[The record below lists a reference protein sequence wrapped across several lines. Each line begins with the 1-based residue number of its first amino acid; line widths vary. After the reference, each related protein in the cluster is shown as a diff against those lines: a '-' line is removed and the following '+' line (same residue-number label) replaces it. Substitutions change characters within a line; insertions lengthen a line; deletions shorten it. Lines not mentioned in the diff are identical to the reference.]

1 MEQTALRPK
10 PMPGREPGGHPAPGP
25 VRRPHAARRRGRRL
39 MTLLFSLFVG
49 AVLVL
54 SGIGL
59 GTVGA
64 TVIGM
69 SKLADLR
76 REAGELGGA
85 PGASGPAQ
93 GPAESPAR
101 GSTQGSG
108 QGSGQESGQG
118 PGGSKSAPE
127 AASSASPKNPSRD
140 PRSDRPGERPTL
152 GVEAV
157 DSSKGP
163 GALLVGVHVP
173 GPGYTAGLVRGD
185 VLLVFGRTRVDSAA
199 DLARAVAAARPGTAV
214 TLTLRHTSGG
224 YQQLSVTPGVVT

>member
-10 PMPGREPGGHPAPGP
+10 PMPGREPGGDRPPGP
-25 VRRPHAARRRGRRL
+25 ARRPHAARRRGRRL

-76 REAGELGGA
+76 REAGEAGGA

-93 GPAESPAR
+93 GQAEGPAH
-101 GSTQGSG
+101 
-108 QGSGQESGQG
+108 G
-118 PGGSKSAPE
+118 PGGSKSAPGTG
-127 AASSASPKNPSRD
+127 SSASPKNASRD
-140 PRSDRPGERPTL
+140 PGNGSPEERLTL

-185 VLLVFGRTRVDSAA
+185 VLLAFGRTRVDSAA

-214 TLTLRHTSGG
+214 TLTLRHASGG

>member
-10 PMPGREPGGHPAPGP
+10 PMPGREPGGGRPPGT

-76 REAGELGGA
+76 REAGEQGGA
-85 PGASGPAQ
+85 PGESGPAP
-93 GPAESPAR
+93 GSAE
-101 GSTQGSG
+101 GSAEGSA
-108 QGSGQESGQG
+108 QESGQETG
-118 PGGSKSAPE
+118 QRQGGSKSAPG
-127 AASSASPKNPSRD
+127 AGSSASPKNPSRD
-140 PRSDRPGERPTL
+140 PRSDAPEERPTL

-214 TLTLRHTSGG
+214 TLTLRHASGG

>member
-10 PMPGREPGGHPAPGP
+10 PMPGREPGREPGGARP
-25 VRRPHAARRRGRRL
+25 PGTARRPHAARRRGRRL

-76 REAGELGGA
+76 KEAGGAGGV
-85 PGASGPAQ
+85 PGA
-93 GPAESPAR
+93 AE
-101 GSTQGSG
+101 
-108 QGSGQESGQG
+108 G
-118 PGGSKSAPE
+118 PGGSKSAPG
-127 AASSASPKNPSRD
+127 AGSSPSPKNPSRD
-140 PRSDRPGERPTL
+140 PRSDTPEGRRQTL

-157 DSSKGP
+157 DAPNGRP

-185 VLLVFGRTRVDSAA
+185 VLLAFGRTRVDSAA

-214 TLTLRHTSGG
+214 TLTLRHASGG

>member
-10 PMPGREPGGHPAPGP
+10 PMPGRESGREPGGGRPPGT

-76 REAGELGGA
+76 KEAGGA
-85 PGASGPAQ
+85 AGAQ
-93 GPAESPAR
+93 GAAEEP
-101 GSTQGSG
+101 G
-108 QGSGQESGQG
+108 QGSTQG
-118 PGGSKSAPE
+118 PGGSKSAPGAE
-127 AASSASPKNPSRD
+127 SSASPKNPSRD
-140 PRSDRPGERPTL
+140 PRSDTPEGRRQTL

-157 DSSKGP
+157 DAPNGRP

-185 VLLVFGRTRVDSAA
+185 VLLAFGRTRVDSAA

-214 TLTLRHTSGG
+214 TLTLRHASGG

>member
-10 PMPGREPGGHPAPGP
+10 PMPGREPGGGRPPGT

-69 SKLADLR
+69 SKLADLQ
-76 REAGELGGA
+76 REAGGAGGA
-85 PGASGPAQ
+85 PGASGPPQGSAE
-93 GPAESPAR
+93 GPA
-101 GSTQGSG
+101 
-108 QGSGQESGQG
+108 QG
-118 PGGSKSAPE
+118 PGGSKSAPG
-127 AASSASPKNPSRD
+127 AGSSASSKNPSRD
-140 PRSDRPGERPTL
+140 PRNDSPQERPTL

-157 DSSKGP
+157 DAPNGP

-185 VLLVFGRTRVDSAA
+185 VLLVLGRTRVDSAA

-214 TLTLRHTSGG
+214 RLTLRHASGG

>member
-1 MEQTALRPK
+1 
-10 PMPGREPGGHPAPGP
+10 APGP

-76 REAGELGGA
+76 REAGQQGGA

-93 GPAESPAR
+93 GAAEGPAQE
-101 GSTQGSG
+101 
-108 QGSGQESGQG
+108 SGQESGHESRQG
-118 PGGSKSAPE
+118 PGGSKSAPG
-127 AASSASPKNPSRD
+127 AGSSASPKNPSRD
-140 PRSDRPGERPTL
+140 PRNDSPEERPTL

-199 DLARAVAAARPGTAV
+199 DLARAVATARPGTAV
-214 TLTLRHTSGG
+214 TLTLRHASGG

>member
-10 PMPGREPGGHPAPGP
+10 PMPGRESGREPGGGRPPGT

-69 SKLADLR
+69 SKLADLQR
-76 REAGELGGA
+76 AAGGAGGA

-93 GPAESPAR
+93 GAAEGP
-101 GSTQGSG
+101 G
-108 QGSGQESGQG
+108 QGSTQG
-118 PGGSKSAPE
+118 PGGSKSAPG
-127 AASSASPKNPSRD
+127 AGSSASPKNPSRD
-140 PRSDRPGERPTL
+140 PRSDTPEERRQTL

-157 DSSKGP
+157 DAPNGRP

-214 TLTLRHTSGG
+214 TLTLRHASGG

>member
-10 PMPGREPGGHPAPGP
+10 PMPGREPGGVRPAPGP

-76 REAGELGGA
+76 REAGGAGGA
-85 PGASGPAQ
+85 QGASGPAQ
-93 GPAESPAR
+93 GSAEGPA
-101 GSTQGSG
+101 QGSK
-108 QGSGQESGQG
+108 QG
-118 PGGSKSAPE
+118 PGGSESAPG
-127 AASSASPKNPSRD
+127 AGSSASPKNPSRD
-140 PRSDRPGERPTL
+140 PRNNSPEERPTL

-157 DSSKGP
+157 DAPDGP

-214 TLTLRHTSGG
+214 TLTLRHASGG

>member
-10 PMPGREPGGHPAPGP
+10 PMPGRESGREPGGGRPPGT

-76 REAGELGGA
+76 KEAGGAGGA
-85 PGASGPAQ
+85 QGA
-93 GPAESPAR
+93 AE
-101 GSTQGSG
+101 
-108 QGSGQESGQG
+108 G
-118 PGGSKSAPE
+118 PGGSKSAPG
-127 AASSASPKNPSRD
+127 AGISASPKNPSRD
-140 PRSDRPGERPTL
+140 PRSDTPEGRRQTL

-157 DSSKGP
+157 DAPNGRP

-185 VLLVFGRTRVDSAA
+185 VLLAFGRTRVDSAA

-214 TLTLRHTSGG
+214 TLTLRHASGG

>member
-10 PMPGREPGGHPAPGP
+10 PMPGREPGGGRPPGT

-69 SKLADLR
+69 SKLADLQ
-76 REAGELGGA
+76 REAGRAGGA

-93 GPAESPAR
+93 GTGKGTAEDP
-101 GSTQGSG
+101 G
-108 QGSGQESGQG
+108 QGSAQG
-118 PGGSKSAPE
+118 PGGSKSAPG
-127 AASSASPKNPSRD
+127 AGSSASPENPSRN
-140 PRSDRPGERPTL
+140 PRSDTAEERQTL

-157 DSSKGP
+157 DAPNGP

-173 GPGYTAGLVRGD
+173 GPGHTAGLVRGD
-185 VLLVFGRTRVDSAA
+185 VLLTFGRTRVDSAA

>member
-10 PMPGREPGGHPAPGP
+10 PMPGREPGQEPGGGRP
-25 VRRPHAARRRGRRL
+25 PGTVRRPHAARRRGRRL

-69 SKLADLR
+69 SKLADLQ
-76 REAGELGGA
+76 REAGQAGGA
-85 PGASGPAQ
+85 PGKGAAEGP
-93 GPAESPAR
+93 
-101 GSTQGSG
+101 G
-108 QGSGQESGQG
+108 QGSAQG
-118 PGGSKSAPE
+118 PGGSKSAPG
-127 AASSASPKNPSRD
+127 AGSSASPENPSRD
-140 PRSDRPGERPTL
+140 PRSDTAEERQTL

-157 DSSKGP
+157 DAPNGP

-173 GPGYTAGLVRGD
+173 GPGHTAGLVRGD
-185 VLLVFGRTRVDSAA
+185 VLLTFGRTRVDSAA

>member
-10 PMPGREPGGHPAPGP
+10 PMPGREPGREPGGGRPPGP

-76 REAGELGGA
+76 REAGGAGGA

-93 GPAESPAR
+93 GAAE
-101 GSTQGSG
+101 GSAQESR
-108 QGSGQESGQG
+108 QESGQG
-118 PGGSKSAPE
+118 PGGSKPAPG
-127 AASSASPKNPSRD
+127 AGSSASPKNPSRD
-140 PRSDRPGERPTL
+140 PRSDTPEERRQTL

-157 DSSKGP
+157 DAPNGRP

-173 GPGYTAGLVRGD
+173 GPGYTAGLARGD
-185 VLLVFGRTRVDSAA
+185 VLLAFGRTRVDSAA

-214 TLTLRHTSGG
+214 TLTLRHASGG

>member
-1 MEQTALRPK
+1 
-10 PMPGREPGGHPAPGP
+10 
-25 VRRPHAARRRGRRL
+25 

-49 AVLVL
+49 ALLVL

-76 REAGELGGA
+76 REAGEPGGA

-93 GPAESPAR
+93 GSAEGPAKESGR
-101 GSTQGSG
+101 GSG
-108 QGSGQESGQG
+108 QG
-118 PGGSKSAPE
+118 PDGSKSAPG
-127 AASSASPKNPSRD
+127 AGSSTSPKNPSRD
-140 PRSDRPGERPTL
+140 PRNDSPEERPTL
-152 GVEAV
+152 AVEAV
-157 DSSKGP
+157 DAPNGP

-214 TLTLRHTSGG
+214 TLTLRHASGG